1 MLGGGVLILTLMLVQ
16 YTRSGEYICRIRAD
30 ARCVLPKRS
39 RCGLLVLLRVLPPL
53 EYLQEVTGV

>member
-1 MLGGGVLILTLMLVQ
+1 MLILTLMLVQ